1 MVKLKVIRRDSV
13 CIYDH
18 QVHSQFIQNPSLL
31 KGMNQSL
38 LFFSVIPELFSV
50 FFEGIE
56 SRILSGILNFGKI
69 LRISFTLSIS
79 QHNHKHVV
87 GSNLPPTQIPPP
99 TMTQLWFFINIRLVC
114 WLSDV
119 LPKPYSKYMTI
130 LELLLWNLKGLDS
143 WKQVSYIILPV
154 HEQGFLS
161 RFNF

>member
-1 MVKLKVIRRDSV
+1 M

-38 LFFSVIPELFSV
+38 LLFSVIPELFSV

-69 LRISFTLSIS
+69 LRISFILSVS

-87 GSNLPPTQIPPP
+87 RSNLPPTQIPLP
-99 TMTQLWFFINIRLVC
+99 TVTTAM
-114 WLSDV
+114 V
-119 LPKPYSKYMTI
+119 LYQYHISM
-130 LELLLWNLKGLDS
+130 LAE
-143 WKQVSYIILPV
+143 
-154 HEQGFLS
+154 
-161 RFNF
+161 